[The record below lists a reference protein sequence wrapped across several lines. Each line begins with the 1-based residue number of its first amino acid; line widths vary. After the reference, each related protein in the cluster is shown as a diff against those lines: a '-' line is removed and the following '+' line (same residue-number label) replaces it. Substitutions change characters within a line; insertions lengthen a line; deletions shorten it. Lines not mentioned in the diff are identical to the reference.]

1 MPEFEAIREREK
13 DPEINS
19 YEFVF
24 GRMKKLRDQL
34 TNGQIV
40 MKAKDAPWENT
51 RQGRL
56 KYVLWQGN
64 WDRAA
69 VPNWMWFI
77 HDIHTDADGI
87 TTSGQHRHQ
96 GGLGLFAIEGEGYS
110 IVDDVRYDWKAGDF
124 IMLPIKP
131 EGCVHQHFSNHPGD
145 SAKWLAVIWEPY
157 LMLTGMELEQ
167 RKVGSL
173 V

>member
-1 MPEFEAIREREK
+1 ML
-13 DPEINS
+13 
-19 YEFVF
+19 FV
-24 GRMKKLRDQL
+24 
-34 TNGQIV
+34 
-40 MKAKDAPWENT
+40 
-51 RQGRL
+51 
-56 KYVLWQGN
+56 
-64 WDRAA
+64 
-69 VPNWMWFI
+69 
-77 HDIHTDADGI
+77 HDIHTDVDGI

-110 IVDDVRYDWKAGDF
+110 VVDDVRYDWKAGDF

-145 SAKWLAVIWEPY
+145 SAKWLAVLWEPH
-157 LMLTGMELEQ
+157 MILTGMELEQ